1 VKKLN
6 DLHTHPTF
14 KRHYERFSRIFIDS
28 FCYHRR
34 NTIDRPTAI
43 SLARKDVERQLT
55 KEIKT
60 GAYGVKLM
68 VLAYKKVCSDSELVE
83 KAINYYRGMEKIK

>member
-1 VKKLN
+1 VKLN
-6 DLHTHPTF
+6 DLHTHPTY
-14 KRHYERFSRIFIDS
+14 RRTYERFSRVFIDS

-34 NTIDRPTAI
+34 NAIDRPEAL
-43 SLARKDVERQLT
+43 SLARKEVEKQLT
-55 KEIKT
+55 EEMKR

-83 KAINYYRGMEKIK
+83 KAINYYRGMEKVK